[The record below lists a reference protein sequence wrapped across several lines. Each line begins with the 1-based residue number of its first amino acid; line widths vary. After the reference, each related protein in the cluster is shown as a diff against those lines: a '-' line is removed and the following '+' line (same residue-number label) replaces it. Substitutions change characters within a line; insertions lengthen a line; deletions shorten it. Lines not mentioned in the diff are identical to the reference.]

1 MFYTLKRTVWVSVFV
16 FPYYYLRKE
25 KKVKVT
31 LCSFS
36 LGDGK
41 TEGLVGGRG
50 PPDIPWAG
58 RAPGLALLNQTRAVS
73 WVLVTEVKA
82 MESN

>member
-41 TEGLVGGRG
+41 TEGLVGGWG